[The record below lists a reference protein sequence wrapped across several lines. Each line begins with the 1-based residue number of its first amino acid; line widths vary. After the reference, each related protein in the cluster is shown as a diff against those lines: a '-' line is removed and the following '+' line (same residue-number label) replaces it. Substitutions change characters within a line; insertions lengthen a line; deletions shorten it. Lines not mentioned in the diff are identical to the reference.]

1 MERDPRGFRAS
12 DLETVAQ
19 AANRAGVSVSYMYR
33 LLRLGKLDYFKV
45 GQLTMVCKHHTDG
58 LIKDRESWYEA
69 NRQGA

>member
-19 AANRAGVSVSYMYR
+19 AANRAGVSVSYMHR
-33 LLRLGKLDYFKV
+33 LLRQGKLDFCKV
-45 GQLTMVCKHHTDG
+45 GQLTMVLKHHTDA
-58 LIKDRESWYEA
+58 LSKDREAWYEA